1 MISHYFQGKCTL
13 TFLGLLIASSLLHAQ
28 TTKPAQRL
36 SKEFIR
42 CEKLSADKA
51 PAGAEG
57 GRACVADEIE
67 RIERALQKDYGALV
81 QRNDPQLVQAFRSE
95 WQGFRKRYCENQPAY
110 TGTYSATPAMTC
122 ELRLLLLEW
131 AEMHASFIVPDR
143 RRRGEMQLL
152 LDWGRLP

>member
-1 MISHYFQGKCTL
+1 MISQRFQGKCTL

-28 TTKPAQRL
+28 TTKPPQRL

-42 CEKLSADKA
+42 CEKASADIA
-51 PAGAEG
+51 VAGPEG
-57 GRACVADEIE
+57 WRTCVADEIE

-81 QRNDPQLVQAFRSE
+81 QRNDPQLVQAFRNE
-95 WQGFRKRYCENQPAY
+95 WQGFRKRYCESQPAY
-110 TGTYSATPAMTC
+110 TGSHSATPAMTC

-131 AEMHASFIVPDR
+131 AEMHASFIAPDR
-143 RRRGEMQLL
+143 RRRGDMQFL